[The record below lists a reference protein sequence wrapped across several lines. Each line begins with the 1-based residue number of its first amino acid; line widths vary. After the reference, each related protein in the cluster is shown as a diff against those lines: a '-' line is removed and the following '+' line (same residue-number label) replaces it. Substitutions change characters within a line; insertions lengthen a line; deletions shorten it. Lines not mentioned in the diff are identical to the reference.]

1 MGWDKDLTAITNMAL
16 SVGVLGAAIL
26 ILALGTA
33 WHLPKILSI
42 IREIIR
48 DWQEL
53 SLKRRE
59 LRHRIKRDSESFALE
74 IAAKKIQ
81 LVKRSKPE
89 VGR

>member
-1 MGWDKDLTAITNMAL
+1 MAL